1 MNSKKFLLRFHHL
14 LCLPLFEGK
23 GYSDDF
29 SVNMARI
36 KERDESSEEK
46 IEFICDFDSIC
57 AGCPNKSEKGC
68 LLNGDGEDSTE
79 NIENKDRYIMELL
92 GAESGFTA
100 SYKTALK
107 LALEKINGNEF
118 EKICGQCR
126 WCKAG
131 VCGFEK
137 WRENAGKI
145 I

>member
-29 SVNMARI
+29 SVNMAEI
-36 KERDESSEEK
+36 KEKAENTEEE

-57 AGCPNKSEKGC
+57 ANCPNKSEKGC
-68 LLNGDGEDSTE
+68 LLNEDSAE
-79 NIENKDRYIMELL
+79 NIEKKDMYIRELL

-100 SYKTALK
+100 TYKEALR
-107 LALEKINGNEF
+107 LALEKIDRAEF
-118 EKICGQCR
+118 EKLCGKCR

-137 WRENAGKI
+137 WRGNAHKAVF
-145 I
+145 

>member
-1 MNSKKFLLRFHHL
+1 MNGKKFLLRFHHL

-29 SVNMARI
+29 SVNMARV
-36 KERDESSEEK
+36 KERAESSEEE
-46 IEFICDFDSIC
+46 IEFICGFDSIC

-68 LLNGDGEDSTE
+68 LLNEDSGE
-79 NIENKDRYIMELL
+79 NIEDKDRYIAELL
-92 GAESGFTA
+92 GVESGFA
-100 SYKTALK
+100 AQYKTALK
-107 LALEKINGNEF
+107 MAAEKIDKEEF

-131 VCGFEK
+131 ICGFEK
-137 WRENAGKI
+137 WRWNVRRI